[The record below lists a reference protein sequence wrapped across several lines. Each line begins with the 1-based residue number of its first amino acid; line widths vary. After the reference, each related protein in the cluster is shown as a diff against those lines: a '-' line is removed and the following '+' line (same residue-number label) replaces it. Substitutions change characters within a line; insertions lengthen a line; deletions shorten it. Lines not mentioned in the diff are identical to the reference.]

1 MGESYKY
8 YFVMVICSF
17 VRGNVMYIL
26 SKLISKKGMQIAD
39 FPKEILRSKS
49 SCVSYEFLSVL
60 VRGIKTCG
68 GERNCDQCVI
78 LHTEYTK
85 DGKKTVIN

>member
-26 SKLISKKGMQIAD
+26 SKLISKKGMQIAA
-39 FPKEILRSKS
+39 FPKEILG
-49 SCVSYEFLSVL
+49 VL
-60 VRGIKTCG
+60 VITMGMVGRFLMISQKIVFGSA
-68 GERNCDQCVI
+68 E
-78 LHTEYTK
+78 
-85 DGKKTVIN
+85 

>member
-39 FPKEILRSKS
+39 FPKEILG
-49 SCVSYEFLSVL
+49 VL
-60 VRGIKTCG
+60 VMVFVPLRC
-68 GERNCDQCVI
+68 
-78 LHTEYTK
+78 
-85 DGKKTVIN
+85 

>member
-1 MGESYKY
+1 MGIGMLFEPVALLLLHAMNFHVGESYKY

-39 FPKEILRSKS
+39 FPREIYLYGVELLLCYS
-49 SCVSYEFLSVL
+49 F
-60 VRGIKTCG
+60 
-68 GERNCDQCVI
+68 VI
-78 LHTEYTK
+78 
-85 DGKKTVIN
+85 GSWQ